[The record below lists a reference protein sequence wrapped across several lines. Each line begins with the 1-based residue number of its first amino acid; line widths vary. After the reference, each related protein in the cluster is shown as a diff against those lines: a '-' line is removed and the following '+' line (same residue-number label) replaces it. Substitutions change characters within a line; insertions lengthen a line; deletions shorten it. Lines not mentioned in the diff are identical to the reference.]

1 MSNRGNIL
9 VVDDDEAVRLML
21 QEVLQRAGFH
31 ACAVESGRLALKM
44 LEALPFDLVVT
55 DKNMADIDG
64 HTLINEVWMRFPTVG
79 TVMMTGYRNVES
91 EARAREQRVLAYLE
105 KPIFDLRVVPELV
118 EAAVSEQRRRL
129 GGSATGG

>member
-1 MSNRGNIL
+1 MSTRGNIL

-21 QEVLQRAGFH
+21 QEVLQRAGFQT
-31 ACAVESGRLALKM
+31 CAVESGRVALKM

-105 KPIFDLRVVPELV
+105 KPIFDLDVIPELLD
-118 EAAVSEQRRRL
+118 AALSEQRRRL
-129 GGSATGG
+129 GGR